1 MLGAQ
6 DGHKP
11 HTWTHIRASQRWG
24 HLRGFMSLERGAES
38 QTFSAYVTD
47 FINIWTVENLL
58 GETDCGLQ
66 RSQFNVW
73 QLRPHSLLLTL
84 SPAFRKKRLNSV
96 QMHKTLS
103 FRCFA
108 ESKRLCE
115 HVFSLFSSLPE
126 LRGIQGTWLHIH
138 KVLNTHS
145 VRKQGVGFWERI
157 KTTSGQLHMDRATEG
172 TETERAGNGN
182 YFHKRLI
189 VLSNLGCQ
197 IEHFPNLLDLFHV
210 SMW

>member
-1 MLGAQ
+1 MGWHPSCSPLPSRCVRFSPQVFRQHIWIMLGAQ

-47 FINIWTVENLL
+47 FINTWTVENLL

-103 FRCFA
+103 FRCFT

-115 HVFSLFSSLPE
+115 HVFSLFSRRCQSWGDSGDMTAHPQSPE
-126 LRGIQGTWLHIH
+126 HPLCQETRDGFLREDKNNIWPAAHG
-138 KVLNTHS
+138 
-145 VRKQGVGFWERI
+145 
-157 KTTSGQLHMDRATEG
+157 
-172 TETERAGNGN
+172 
-182 YFHKRLI
+182 
-189 VLSNLGCQ
+189 
-197 IEHFPNLLDLFHV
+197 
-210 SMW
+210 

>member
-24 HLRGFMSLERGAES
+24 HLRGFMSLEQGAES

-73 QLRPHSLLLTL
+73 HLRPHSLLLTL

-103 FRCFA
+103 FRCFT

-115 HVFSLFSSLPE
+115 HVFSLFSRRCQSWGGF
-126 LRGIQGTWLHIH
+126 RGHDCTSTKSWTPTLSGN
-138 KVLNTHS
+138 KGRVS
-145 VRKQGVGFWERI
+145 ER
-157 KTTSGQLHMDRATEG
+157 G
-172 TETERAGNGN
+172 
-182 YFHKRLI
+182 
-189 VLSNLGCQ
+189 
-197 IEHFPNLLDLFHV
+197 
-210 SMW
+210 